1 MASATANRDAAADT
15 ASHALLNSLT
25 AEGKEYDAP
34 IMNLYATTMFLLAFI
49 HVLFIYQLVNR
60 RTKDHISTSYRRIV
74 LKKQFYRAILALL
87 SHPPI
92 STLSPNEDQVP
103 VEVEMGDDDT
113 RPSPRRIHG
122 LTREHGSLRY
132 FSSKLKGLMDPFIN
146 GIFSGLPLL
155 AYISHIIWQCRP
167 LEEIYDYSYD
177 KRHAYHHPKFN
188 MTTVLDADKVLHT
201 YFQTQTSHGKESKE
215 DQSFVYYRVLL
226 VLALTALFTHLL
238 LTHYLVTFTRQR
250 RRPALGDRLMD
261 DNYCTLTSL
270 ATALVV
276 IYTAHFPYTPISV
289 MPLVDISLIRFSWSS
304 LGFILICGILT
315 LLSFRTSN
323 VTGVFHGGVSGLLWV
338 NGWTTFLATRYWGN
352 WFMVLMVFAC
362 AASYKIEYQSIRHE
376 GRYRS
381 AIDLLPCIE
390 SVLWNGHESFNES
403 PIPDIVLTF
412 SRD

>member
-1 MASATANRDAAADT
+1 
-15 ASHALLNSLT
+15 
-25 AEGKEYDAP
+25 
-34 IMNLYATTMFLLAFI
+34 
-49 HVLFIYQLVNR
+49 
-60 RTKDHISTSYRRIV
+60 
-74 LKKQFYRAILALL
+74 
-87 SHPPI
+87 
-92 STLSPNEDQVP
+92 
-103 VEVEMGDDDT
+103 
-113 RPSPRRIHG
+113 
-122 LTREHGSLRY
+122 
-132 FSSKLKGLMDPFIN
+132 
-146 GIFSGLPLL
+146 
-155 AYISHIIWQCRP
+155 